1 MAGVT
6 RPGND
11 STLLAI
17 ASAGPV
23 DTMAAVSS
31 RLRAIEAELDASDG
45 LIWFNR
51 LYARMTDEVIDHGR
65 KHRFDDPVFVERL
78 DCHLADLYFVALAAH
93 LSDPGSGPG
102 AWAPLFQARSRRGI
116 LPVQLAL
123 AGVNAHINR
132 DLPVALVTTF
142 LELGRQPARDEPAH
156 ADYQRINL
164 VLESV
169 VSDTKAWAFEGSLDA
184 LDAAHGEVDDVLEM
198 WSMRRAREA
207 AWVASEVRWAL
218 RVSPLIS
225 RHHLDALDRMVGLAG
240 RGLLRPALAESAIE
254 RGPTSPPSR

>member
-1 MAGVT
+1 MA
-6 RPGND
+6 GND

-23 DTMAAVSS
+23 DTLADVAQ
-31 RLRAIEAELDASDG
+31 RLRELDAELDPSDG
-45 LIWFNR
+45 LSWFNR
-51 LYARMTDEVIDHGR
+51 LYARMTDAVIDHAR

-78 DCHLADLYFVALAAH
+78 DCHFADLYFVALAAH

-102 AWAPLFQARSRRGI
+102 AWAPLFQARARRGI

-132 DLPVALVTTF
+132 DLPVAIVTTY

-164 VLESV
+164 VLEGV
-169 VSDTKAWAFEGSLDA
+169 LDDTKAWLLEGALGV
-184 LDAAHGEVDDVLEM
+184 LDAALGEVDDVLEM
-198 WSMRRAREA
+198 WSLRRAREG
-207 AWVASEVRWAL
+207 AWVSGEVRWAL

-240 RGLLRPALAESAIE
+240 RGLLRPVGAAPGIE
-254 RGPTSPPSR
+254 RRLSSPPSR